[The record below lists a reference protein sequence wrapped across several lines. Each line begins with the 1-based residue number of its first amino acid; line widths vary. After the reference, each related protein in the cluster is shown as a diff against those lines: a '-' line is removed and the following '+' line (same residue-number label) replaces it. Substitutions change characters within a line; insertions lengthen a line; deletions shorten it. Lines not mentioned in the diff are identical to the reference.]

1 MEKELYIHMT
11 TGFKNLIDSLD
22 VDEEKQIYSKK
33 QLFDIRAPPNPIPV
47 PMLDAV
53 EDENLQIQNEDDLE
67 EQPEELFTENEET
80 IYTDLSESFASNFN
94 DVVDTSPSTSTTNMD
109 AFLDGIIDEN
119 RNKIV
124 VVGVGGGGCNAINR
138 LSNVSHYKDAVL
150 VAANTDAIH
159 LRDIKSNEKIL
170 LGLELTRG
178 LGAGND
184 PIIGK
189 AAADESVKVIQNT
202 LNNSDMVFVTTGLGG
217 GTGTGA
223 APIIANEAKKSGA
236 LVVGVCT
243 LPFEMEGEQRAK
255 YSMNGL
261 REFYNACDTVI
272 VIPNEKLMELVPDMP
287 VNVAFKVADE
297 ILVRAVKGIVN
308 LVKTPAYVN
317 VDFADIRQVLKQG
330 GSSVIG
336 MGEGEGENRVN
347 DALRESLS
355 NSLLDIQ
362 IMDCKAALINISG
375 GHSLSLEEVQSCV
388 NTISQEMG
396 EDSEII
402 WGTHIDPSLGDK
414 IQVTTILSGVS
425 SPYNIDFDM
434 EEITAETYPEIKKHN
449 IKSIWD

>member
-1 MEKELYIHMT
+1 MT
-11 TGFKNLIDSLD
+11 KSFKSLIDSLEVNID
-22 VDEEKQIYSKK
+22 QNNQSKIK
-33 QLFDIRAPPNPIPV
+33 TFDIRAPVDPV
-47 PMLDAV
+47 PTPDSFLIP
-53 EDENLQIQNEDDLE
+53 N
-67 EQPEELFTENEET
+67 NEET
-80 IYTDLSESFASNFN
+80 MVDDSDLYVEGAEAPLENAFLNTQDIKSEK
-94 DVVDTSPSTSTTNMD
+94 TSTERSAMD
-109 AFLDGIIDEN
+109 KFLDGIIDEN
-119 RNKIV
+119 KNKIV

-138 LSNVSHYKDAVL
+138 LSKVSTYKDAVL

-159 LRDIKSNEKIL
+159 LRDIQSTEKIL

-189 AAADESVKVIQNT
+189 AAAEESVDVINST
-202 LNNSDMVFVTTGLGG
+202 LENSDMVFVTTGLGG

-223 APIIANEAKKSGA
+223 APIIANEAKRLGA

-255 YSMNGL
+255 HSIQGL
-261 REFYNACDTVI
+261 RELYEACDTVV

-287 VNVAFKVADE
+287 INVAFKVADE

-317 VDFADIRQVLKQG
+317 VDFADIRQILKQG

-362 IMDCKAALINISG
+362 IMDCKAALINITG
-375 GHSLSLEEVQSCV
+375 GPSLSLEEVQSCV

-396 EDSEII
+396 DDSEII
-402 WGTHIDPSLGDK
+402 WGTHIDPSLGEK

-425 SPYNIDFDM
+425 SPYNIDFQLG
-434 EEITAETYPEIKKHN
+434 EIELENLPEIKKHS
-449 IKSIWD
+449 IQSIWD

>member
-1 MEKELYIHMT
+1 MT
-11 TGFKNLIDSLD
+11 KSFKSLIDSLE
-22 VDEEKQIYSKK
+22 VNEEKHLSKIK
-33 QLFDIRAPPNPIPV
+33 TFDVRAPINPIPL
-47 PMLDAV
+47 PGRAENTIDTKDF
-53 EDENLQIQNEDDLE
+53 DEASDLHE
-67 EQPEELFTENEET
+67 EITESTIDNFENE
-80 IYTDLSESFASNFN
+80 YFDVPN
-94 DVVDTSPSTSTTNMD
+94 DDDQKHSTSATDMD
-109 AFLDGIIDEN
+109 KFLDNIIDEN

-138 LSNVSHYKDAVL
+138 LAKVSSYKDAVL
-150 VAANTDAIH
+150 IAANTDAIH
-159 LRDIKSNEKIL
+159 LRDIQSTEKIL

-184 PIIGK
+184 PVIGK
-189 AAADESVKVIQNT
+189 AAAEESISVIDTT
-202 LNNSDMVFVTTGLGG
+202 LDKSDMVFVTTGLGG

-223 APIIANEAKKSGA
+223 APIIAKEARKMGA

-255 YSMNGL
+255 HSVEGL
-261 REFYNACDTVI
+261 RDFYNSCDTVI

-287 VNVAFKVADE
+287 INVAFKVADE

-317 VDFADIRQVLKQG
+317 VDFADIRQILKQG

-375 GHSLSLEEVQSCV
+375 GPSLSLEEVQSCV

-396 EDSEII
+396 DESEII

-414 IQVTTILSGVS
+414 IQVTTILS
-425 SPYNIDFDM
+425 
-434 EEITAETYPEIKKHN
+434 
-449 IKSIWD
+449 